1 MEATMVSDTTKHYP
15 VLLNELISIITPQH
29 GGTFID
35 CTFGQGGY
43 TKKILSFSDTRVI
56 ALDRDKESIKNADL
70 IKKKFQNRLIF
81 KNKKFSQLTDLK
93 LKNQKI
99 NSVIFD
105 LGYSYTQIK
114 DPSKGL
120 SFNSKGKLNMQ
131 LGINDFSAKEV
142 INKLGKNELEK
153 IFKFFGEEKESKKI
167 ANQIFI
173 ERKNKELDT
182 QSLVQ
187 LIDKTKRKK
196 NFKTH
201 NATKIFQALR
211 MFVNKEV
218 SELIY
223 GLIAATKVLKKGGVL
238 AVVTFHSIEDRIV
251 KYFFKSLS
259 ENKSISRYMP
269 KMDQP
274 DTLFDLLKKKPITPT
289 IKELRDNFPSR
300 SAKLRYVIKKKDFY
314 EFETDI
320 LDKFQNLIEIENF
333 GEKLWKSFSRYL

>member
-1 MEATMVSDTTKHYP
+1 
-15 VLLNELISIITPQH
+15 
-29 GGTFID
+29 
-35 CTFGQGGY
+35 
-43 TKKILSFSDTRVI
+43 
-56 ALDRDKESIKNADL
+56 
-70 IKKKFQNRLIF
+70 
-81 KNKKFSQLTDLK
+81 
-93 LKNQKI
+93 
-99 NSVIFD
+99 
-105 LGYSYTQIK
+105 
-114 DPSKGL
+114 
-120 SFNSKGKLNMQ
+120 MQ

-167 ANQIFI
+167 AKQIFI

-274 DTLFDLLKKKPITPT
+274 DTLFDLLKKKTYYSNYKRIERQLSIQICK
-289 IKELRDNFPSR
+289 IK
-300 SAKLRYVIKKKDFY
+300 ICH
-314 EFETDI
+314 
-320 LDKFQNLIEIENF
+320 
-333 GEKLWKSFSRYL
+333 